1 MLKDVVNDFLDVWE
15 VVGRIGE
22 NDVELLAAGG
32 GVRECVLTDDRYLVI
47 ILQLV
52 DGFLNEFGTQQ
63 ILINSHH
70 RQSASRGELVSD
82 VAGACKKVKNPDI
95 VQVKVV
101 VQDVEQALLA
111 HIHSWSHRQVT
122 WRDDVTAAIL
132 PTDDSHGLYDVQI
145 KFVRFQ

>member
-52 DGFLNEFGTQQ
+52 DGF
-63 ILINSHH
+63 
-70 RQSASRGELVSD
+70 
-82 VAGACKKVKNPDI
+82 
-95 VQVKVV
+95 
-101 VQDVEQALLA
+101 
-111 HIHSWSHRQVT
+111 
-122 WRDDVTAAIL
+122 
-132 PTDDSHGLYDVQI
+132 
-145 KFVRFQ
+145 